1 MSVPVSISGPF
12 NPPAQIPAIILAT
25 SRLVHFG
32 FRLLSQSMSC
42 HLILELEPAKS
53 GIDRD

>member
-12 NPPAQIPAIILAT
+12 NPLAQIPAIILAT